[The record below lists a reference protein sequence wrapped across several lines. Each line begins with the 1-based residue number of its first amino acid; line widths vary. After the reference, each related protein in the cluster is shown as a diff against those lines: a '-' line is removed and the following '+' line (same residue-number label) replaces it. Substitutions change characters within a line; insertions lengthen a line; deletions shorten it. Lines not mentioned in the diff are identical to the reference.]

1 MSGTRVVQSKCHL
14 VGTMYEVTSRVL
26 GIRRTA
32 HEESVG
38 RGRKEYEA
46 SPLTIGPVIV

>member
-1 MSGTRVVQSKCHL
+1 MSEG
-14 VGTMYEVTSRVL
+14 VL

-32 HEESVG
+32 LRESVG

-46 SPLTIGPVIV
+46 SPLTIWSRLTLIRTGGGTLVQ